1 MADIRVR
8 IKGVDKTVRSLASIS
23 DYINDAAHDGCTEA
37 AEHLKNKIED
47 KVGSY
52 QSTGGPNGGPWP
64 QLTRSTLFKH
74 MRIGKGDTPLDYT
87 GGLKGSFYVQE
98 GGKGRLSAQV
108 KSSCEYIIHHI
119 YGAPRKHVP
128 KRDPML
134 CTANEERENCRRI
147 ILNAIGE
154 AIRRGK

>member
-1 MADIRVR
+1 MADMRIRIR
-8 IKGVDKTVRSLASIS
+8 GVDKTVRSLASIS

-87 GGLKGSFYVQE
+87 GGLKGSFYVQK

-108 KSSCEYIIHHI
+108 KSSCEYIVHHI

-134 CTANEERENCRRI
+134 CTTNEERENCRRI

>member
-1 MADIRVR
+1 MADMRIRIR
-8 IKGVDKTVRSLASIS
+8 GVDKTVRSLASIS

-47 KVGSY
+47 KVGRY

-134 CTANEERENCRRI
+134 RTADEERENCRTI